1 MLHFWLLKPKR
12 NKTSQLPAVKKNK
25 TARAASFLG
34 AQPNQNEPAVGNPL
48 TVTYRCWRMKKKR
61 ARGDRRQ
68 IKRAEQ
74 SAVCF
79 TGCSTT
85 GSPLSKNDNSSCPE
99 QEQFPHAQTDR
110 QPLVKILKVVL
121 KNSSGTSEIANECLR
136 GLESV
141 GEKSPTLS
149 GGEKNLPPPA
159 GLSCQALRRYHG
171 AALARLESSPLLP

>member
-74 SAVCF
+74 SAVCS

-99 QEQFPHAQTDR
+99 QEHFAHAQTD
-110 QPLVKILKVVL
+110 
-121 KNSSGTSEIANECLR
+121 
-136 GLESV
+136 
-141 GEKSPTLS
+141 
-149 GGEKNLPPPA
+149 
-159 GLSCQALRRYHG
+159 CQ
-171 AALARLESSPLLP
+171 RLE